1 MSGLILFAAGGC
13 TLVCGV
19 LLYLSSRH
27 QCIFVSR
34 PNTRLCLSGA
44 TGMAALAIFLLGEV
58 EGKASACFM
67 VVLLLMA
74 VCSFFP
80 LLMAMRLSGN
90 NRS

>member
-1 MSGLILFAAGGC
+1 M
-13 TLVCGV
+13 CGV

-27 QCIFVSR
+27 QRIFAHR
-34 PNTRLCLSGA
+34 PNSRLCLSGA
-44 TGMAALAIFLLGEV
+44 VGMAALAILLLGEV

-80 LLMAMRLSGN
+80 LLVAMRPAGN